1 MYPTE
6 KRQKGKTSVWREQS
20 AKSKNSQNLKPGTK
34 QWDEDNGINSRD
46 YSQEQLTVLNI
57 ETSKREEPK
66 LIQFDSTSIYQAS
79 GAFHVS
85 KT

>member
-6 KRQKGKTSVWREQS
+6 KRRKGKTSVWREWS
-20 AKSKNSQNLKPGTK
+20 AKRKNSQDLKPGTK

-46 YSQEQLTVLNI
+46 HSQEQLTVLNT
-57 ETSKREEPK
+57 ETRKREEPK

-79 GAFHVS
+79 GAFLVS